1 MLFRNRSIRH
11 WGKRPL
17 ATMKGCVFVLLFALA
32 FGGMFFWLIVSAA
45 Q

>member
-1 MLFRNRSIRH
+1 
-11 WGKRPL
+11 
-17 ATMKGCVFVLLFALA
+17 MKGCVFVLLFALA